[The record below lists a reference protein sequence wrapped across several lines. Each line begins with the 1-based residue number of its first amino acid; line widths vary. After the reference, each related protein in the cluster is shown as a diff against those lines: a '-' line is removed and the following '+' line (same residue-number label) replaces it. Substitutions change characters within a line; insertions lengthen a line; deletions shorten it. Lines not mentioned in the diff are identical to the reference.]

1 MKDSNRGHHAPT
13 VRSTR
18 FPKRKRFPP
27 LTTQRPKKILSRTL
41 HPTNQAT
48 PSSCSAR
55 QRRFASCRQKRKAE
69 TLVGGLS
76 AYLPNRELGVSH
88 PGNEVRKSCS
98 PVGKTSPGPQR
109 KGDVNQVEWDKGIGV
124 GVVRSQLGKS
134 RREPLNISA
143 AASSGDV
150 RFVNTPPFST
160 AWPLP
165 HRANSKR
172 VGGEADYREEG
183 WFTEEN
189 CDRFQ
194 DGPL

>member
-134 RREPLNISA
+134 RREPLNHLSSCLERRREICQHPPILYRVA
-143 AASSGDV
+143 A
-150 RFVNTPPFST
+150 
-160 AWPLP
+160 P
-165 HRANSKR
+165 HRANSEKSWR
-172 VGGEADYREEG
+172 GSRLQGRGVVYR
-183 WFTEEN
+183 
-189 CDRFQ
+189 RK
-194 DGPL
+194 LR